1 MATLT
6 RQEVEQM
13 LANKPEN
20 VTNEQVI
27 KSLSSRGYE
36 IEGLTLPSQQKIEN
50 TNGGNFL
57 QKTGETLGNVFGGN
71 VVGQAIGRQIA
82 KGNLGET
89 VQKFAVGK
97 DLSPEEE
104 ALVEAGPSGK
114 EVVADI
120 GRSALTF
127 APVGKVAGLVTK
139 GLGKLGIGAG
149 AKTIGQ
155 AVSGGVT
162 GGLADI
168 AVSVSEGGEANL
180 GLGATLGA
188 GIPVASPIVGAIGKA
203 SAKLAGRGA
212 SELTGKLTGTSQ
224 ETVEQAFLSSR
235 KGGKDM
241 EAFTNALRGKTSPE
255 KLVNNMRESIALIS
269 SQRSQLYS
277 DTLDELAG
285 VTVSTQPAKDNFR
298 KTLESVGITVNNDN
312 TLNFANNKLRTV
324 PTAQAKLQQA
334 WEEIMKMPETQ
345 TLKEIDTTRQAVK
358 GIKSI
363 AGDDPSANLANM
375 LVEDATR
382 SVRLAGEQVDGYG
395 KMLDNFG
402 ETSEFL
408 TELEK
413 GVSSGDKSTIDQ
425 AYRRIAT
432 TLKTNNE
439 QRMSLVKELDE
450 ATGGSL
456 LADISGQQLSE
467 DLPRGLVGTYLAPVI
482 AGGAI
487 AGGVSPAI
495 IPSLLLASPRAVGE
509 FARALGLGVAKTEA
523 LIDAVAETKSLLI
536 KAGAL
541 TGAEIDNTSDNTV
554 EENSN

>member
-1 MATLT
+1 MALT
-6 RQEVEQM
+6 DTQYEALREQ
-13 LANKPEN
+13 LRKRKGELGEEKY
-20 VTNEQVI
+20 NEFVSNATIPQQQATT
-27 KSLSSRGYE
+27 S
-36 IEGLTLPSQQKIEN
+36 EG
-50 TNGGNFL
+50 FL

-89 VQKFAVGK
+89 VQKFAVGR

-235 KGGKDM
+235 KGGKDV

-277 DTLDELAG
+277 DTLDELGG

-334 WEEIMKMPETQ
+334 WEEIMKMPEAQ
-345 TLKEIDTTRQAVK
+345 TLREIDTTRQAVK

-375 LVEDATR
+375 LIDDATR

-413 GVSSGDKSTIDQ
+413 GVSSSDKATIDQ

-439 QRMSLVKELDE
+439 QRMALVKELDE

-523 LIDAVAETKSLLI
+523 LIDAVAESKSLLI